1 MEVSNQNYMDEA
13 VFKEV
18 RKKGLLAFGVTG
30 GVLPVVLLIIG
41 SIIYKAD
48 VNGELGVI
56 AMFPALFCMFVFIYD
71 CFVLFEKISQHTN
84 SKIYSIFKSWFLS
97 LIAIIISGIVM
108 SAYASKFGDKITIV
122 FMVVFCIFIL
132 IAIYKWIR
140 LFIELKNLSDE
151 KLFLIYVILLVVSFI
166 LYFLTNFLAYVLLFG
181 GFSFLGGLI
190 KFLSIFNTIG
200 AILPI
205 VSFVLLI
212 LAWYRVKYFKVLPKL
227 AD

>member
-30 GVLPVVLLIIG
+30 GVLPVALVIFG
-41 SIIYKAD
+41 AVVGKAVSRD
-48 VNGELGVI
+48 L
-56 AMFPALFCMFVFIYD
+56 APLMMAPALFCMFVFIYD

-122 FMVVFCIFIL
+122 FMVVFCIFII

-140 LFIELKNLSDE
+140 LFVELKNLSDE

-190 KFLSIFNTIG
+190 KFLSMFDTIG
-200 AILPI
+200 AILP
-205 VSFVLLI
+205 VASFVLLI

>member
-18 RKKGLLAFGVTG
+18 RKQGLLAFGVTG
-30 GVLPVVLLIIG
+30 GVLPVALVIFG
-41 SIIYKAD
+41 AVVGKAVSRD
-48 VNGELGVI
+48 L
-56 AMFPALFCMFVFIYD
+56 APLMMAPALFCMFIFIYD

-84 SKIYSIFKSWFLS
+84 SKIYSIFKSWFFS
-97 LIAIIISGIVM
+97 LIAIIIGIVA
-108 SAYASKFGDKITIV
+108 SASASKFSDKTIII
-122 FMVVFCIFIL
+122 FMVVFCIFII

-140 LFIELKNLSDE
+140 LFVELKNLSDE
-151 KLFLIYVILLVVSFI
+151 KLFLIYVVLLAVSFI

-181 GFSFLGGLI
+181 GFSFLGGFI
-190 KFLSIFNTIG
+190 KFLSMFDTIG
-200 AILPI
+200 AILP
-205 VSFVLLI
+205 VVGFVILI

>member
-30 GVLPVVLLIIG
+30 GVLPVALVIFG
-41 SIIYKAD
+41 AVVGKAVSRD
-48 VNGELGVI
+48 L
-56 AMFPALFCMFVFIYD
+56 APLMMAPALFCMFIFIYD
-71 CFVLFEKISQHTN
+71 CFILFEKISQHTN
-84 SKIYSIFKSWFLS
+84 SKIYSIFKSWFFS
-97 LIAIIISGIVM
+97 LIAIIIGIVA
-108 SAYASKFGDKITIV
+108 SASASKFSDKTIII
-122 FMVVFCIFIL
+122 FMVVFCIFII

-151 KLFLIYVILLVVSFI
+151 KLFLIYVVLLAVSFI
-166 LYFLTNFLAYVLLFG
+166 LYFLTNFLAYVILFG

-190 KFLSIFNTIG
+190 KFLSMFDTIG
-200 AILPI
+200 AILP
-205 VSFVLLI
+205 VASFVILI
-212 LAWYRVKYFKVLPKL
+212 LAWYRVKYFKILPKL

>member
-84 SKIYSIFKSWFLS
+84 SKIYGIFKSWFFS
-97 LIAIIISGIVM
+97 LIAIIIGILV
-108 SAYASKFGDKITIV
+108 SASASKFSDNTIII
-122 FMVVFCIFIL
+122 FMVVFCIFII

-140 LFIELKNLSDE
+140 LFVELKNLSDE
-151 KLFLIYVILLVVSFI
+151 KLFLIYVILLAVSFI
-166 LYFLTNFLAYVLLFG
+166 LYFLTNFLAYVILFG

-190 KFLSIFNTIG
+190 KFLSMFDTIG
-200 AILPI
+200 AILP
-205 VSFVLLI
+205 VVGFVILI

>member
-30 GVLPVVLLIIG
+30 GVLPVALVIFG
-41 SIIYKAD
+41 AVVGKAVSRD
-48 VNGELGVI
+48 L
-56 AMFPALFCMFVFIYD
+56 APLMMAPALFCMFVFIYD

-84 SKIYSIFKSWFLS
+84 SKIYSIFKSWFFS
-97 LIAIIISGIVM
+97 LIAIIIGIVA
-108 SAYASKFGDKITIV
+108 SASASKFSDKTIIV
-122 FMVVFCIFIL
+122 FMAVFCIFII

-151 KLFLIYVILLVVSFI
+151 KLFLIYVVLLAVSFI
-166 LYFLTNFLAYVLLFG
+166 LYFLTNFLAYVILFG

-190 KFLSIFNTIG
+190 KFLSMFDTIG
-200 AILPI
+200 SILP
-205 VSFVLLI
+205 VASFVILI

>member
-30 GVLPVVLLIIG
+30 GILPIALAILG

-48 VNGELGVI
+48 ANGELGVI
-56 AMFPALFCMFVFIYD
+56 SMFPALFCMFIFIYD
-71 CFVLFEKISQHTN
+71 CFILFEKISQHTN
-84 SKIYSIFKSWFLS
+84 SKIYSIFKSWFFS
-97 LIAIIISGIVM
+97 LIAIIISGMIM
-108 SAYASKFGDKITIV
+108 FAYVSKFGDKIAV
-122 FMVVFCIFIL
+122 AFMIIFCIFII

-151 KLFLIYVILLVVSFI
+151 KLFLIYVILLAISFI
-166 LYFLTNFLAYVLLFG
+166 LGFATIFLTYAILFG

-190 KFLSIFNTIG
+190 KFVGMFDTIG

-205 VSFVLLI
+205 ISFVLLI

-227 AD
+227 ED

>member
-30 GVLPVVLLIIG
+30 GILPIALIIIG
-41 SIIYKAD
+41 SIINKA
-48 VNGELGVI
+48 VNNQLGLLAI
-56 AMFPALFCMFVFIYD
+56 APALFCMFIFIYD
-71 CFVLFEKISQHTN
+71 CFILFEKISQHTN
-84 SKIYSIFKSWFLS
+84 SKIYSIFKSWFFS
-97 LIAIIISGIVM
+97 IIAIIISGIAM

-140 LFIELKNLSDE
+140 LFVELKNLSDE
-151 KLFLIYVILLVVSFI
+151 KLFLIYVVLLAVSFI
-166 LYFLTNFLAYVLLFG
+166 LYFLTNFLAYVILFG

-190 KFLSIFNTIG
+190 KFLNMFDTIG
-200 AILPI
+200 SILPI

>member
-1 MEVSNQNYMDEA
+1 MEVLNQNYMDEA

-56 AMFPALFCMFVFIYD
+56 SIFPALFCMFVFIYD

-84 SKIYSIFKSWFLS
+84 SKIYGIFKSWFFS
-97 LIAIIISGIVM
+97 LIAIIIGILV
-108 SAYASKFGDKITIV
+108 SASASKFSDNTIII
-122 FMVVFCIFIL
+122 FMVVFCIFII

-166 LYFLTNFLAYVLLFG
+166 LYFLTNFLAYVILFG

-190 KFLSIFNTIG
+190 KFLSMFDTIG
-200 AILPI
+200 AILP
-205 VSFVLLI
+205 VASFVILI

-227 AD
+227 TD